1 MRSISA
7 ILLILFS
14 IVHAPLS
21 IAQTT
26 RFERSK
32 GTETPVYKE
41 GMQWWKALDQKYPE
55 VSIKTMGSTD
65 AGIPLHLVIISK
77 DKNADLISLRKK
89 NKKFLLI
96 NNAIHPG
103 ESDGV
108 DASMLFAREMLEK
121 KTLPDD
127 VVVCIIPFYNI
138 GGTLNRNSS
147 TRANQNGPAEY
158 GFRGNSQ
165 NLDLNRDFIKCDS
178 KEARSFVQIFHLV
191 DPDIFLDNH
200 VSNGADYQHI
210 ITLLATNYDKLGGA
224 SGKYLREELNPGIFS
239 AMKKKGYDL
248 VPYVDFETE
257 TPESGIVQFNDQPR
271 FSSGYAALWQ
281 TISFLPEMHMLKD
294 YKQRVLAL
302 KVLLETFTEYLNKHG
317 HEIRAAK
324 LKDIDAVKTQKSF
337 GLSWTADNSRFD
349 KILFNGYE
357 SEHKPSEISG
367 LPRLYYNR
375 SKPFSKEIPYYSYF
389 NPTIHAAKPKAY
401 IIQQGWWAVIELLK
415 LNKVEMRSLKNDSS
429 IEVEYYRIDQY
440 KSLPRPYEKH
450 HLNYDVKMSTY
461 CEKMSFRK
469 GDIII
474 YLNQRANR
482 FLMETL
488 EPNAPDSYFSW
499 NFFDAILGQKEGFS
513 DYVFEDMAAEI
524 LKRDTALQNKLN
536 EKRKNDSAFAKSAAA
551 QLDFVYKHSN
561 WYEKAHLRYPV
572 YRIPAN

>member
-41 GMQWWKALDQKYPE
+41 GMQWWKALDQKYAE
-55 VSIKTMGSTD
+55 VSIKTMGPTD

-178 KEARSFVQIFHLV
+178 KEARSFAQIFHLV

-357 SEHKPSEISG
+357 AGHKPSEISG

-401 IIQQGWWAVIELLK
+401 IIPQGWWAVIELLK
-415 LNKVEMRSLKNDSS
+415 LNKVEMRSLKNDTS

-499 NFFDAILGQKEGFS
+499 NFFDAILGQKEGYS

-524 LKRDTALQNKLN
+524 LKKDTALQNKLN

-572 YRIPAN
+572 YRITAN